1 MVYYDK
7 VNMLYAE
14 LRRAQTTMPERVK
27 NGESADALAGELWE
41 LFSSA
46 K

>member
-1 MVYYDK
+1 
-7 VNMLYAE
+7 MLYAE
-14 LRRAQTTMPERVK
+14 LRREQTTMPERVK
-27 NGESADALAGELWE
+27 NGESADALAEELWE